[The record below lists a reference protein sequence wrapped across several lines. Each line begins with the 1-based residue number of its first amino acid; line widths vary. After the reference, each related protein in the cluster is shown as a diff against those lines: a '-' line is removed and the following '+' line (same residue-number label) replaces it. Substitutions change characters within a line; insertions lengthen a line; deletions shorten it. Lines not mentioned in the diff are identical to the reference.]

1 MISEGVVAAKKRWRK
16 WMFSKKKD
24 AVGIDIGS
32 SSVKLVELKET
43 KRGYQLKNF
52 GVAPLTAEAIVDGA
66 IMDSG
71 AIADAIS
78 SLITNLKVKVK
89 DVVASVSG
97 HSVIIKKINLPIMT
111 DDELAESIQWE
122 AEQFIPF
129 DINDVNLDFQIM
141 TGSASEEQGQME
153 VLLVAVK
160 KDMINDYITLF
171 NQVGLTP
178 VVVDVDSFAIEN
190 MFEVNYQIEEGE
202 VITLIN
208 IGASMMNI
216 NILKSGVSAFTR
228 DISMGGNQFT
238 EELQKQFSVSYED
251 AETLKLGEDIAGI
264 SRADVDNIMRRVS
277 DSVANE
283 IQRSLNFFAATSA
296 TDQITRI
303 YVCGGCSKVNGFTDT
318 LEDKVGIPV
327 EFLNPFNNITVNE
340 RYFDPDYIREIAPLA
355 AVGVGLA
362 LRRARDK

>member
-1 MISEGVVAAKKRWRK
+1 
-16 WMFSKKKD
+16 MFSKKKD
-24 AVGIDIGS
+24 TVGIDIGS

-52 GVAPLTAEAIVDGA
+52 GVAPLPAEAIVDGA

-71 AIADAIS
+71 AIADAIR
-78 SLITNLKVKVK
+78 SLIVNLRVKVK

-111 DDELAESIQWE
+111 DEELSESIQWE

-129 DINDVNLDFQIM
+129 DINDVNIDFQIM
-141 TGSASEEQGQME
+141 SGSASEEQGQME

-171 NQVGLTP
+171 NQIALNP
-178 VVVDVDSFAIEN
+178 VVIDVDSFAIEN

-202 VITLIN
+202 VIALIN
-208 IGASMMNI
+208 VGASIMNI

-238 EELQKQFSVSYED
+238 EELQKHFSVSYED
-251 AETLKLGEDIAGI
+251 AENLKVGGDAPGINKTEVGEIL
-264 SRADVDNIMRRVS
+264 RNVS

-283 IQRSLNFFAATSA
+283 IQRSLNFFSATSA
-296 TDQITRI
+296 TDQITKV
-303 YVCGGCSKVNGFTDT
+303 YVCGGCSKVHGFTEI
-318 LEDKVGIPV
+318 LEDKIGIPV
-327 EFLNPFNNITVNE
+327 EYLNPFNNVTVNE
-340 RYFDPDYIREIAPLA
+340 RYFDPDYIQEIAPLA

>member
-1 MISEGVVAAKKRWRK
+1 MFTKKR
-16 WMFSKKKD
+16 D
-24 AVGIDIGS
+24 TVGIDIGS

-52 GVAPLTAEAIVDGA
+52 GVAPLPSEAIVDGV
-66 IMDSG
+66 IMDTS
-71 AIADAIS
+71 AIADAIR

-89 DVVASVSG
+89 DVVTSVSG

-129 DINDVNLDFQIM
+129 DINDVNIDFQIM
-141 TGSASEEQGQME
+141 SGSASEEQGQME

-160 KDMINDYITLF
+160 KDMINDYVTLL
-171 NQVGLTP
+171 NQVNLNP

-202 VITLIN
+202 VIALVN
-208 IGASMMNI
+208 IGASIMNI
-216 NILKSGVSAFTR
+216 NILKGGIPAFTR

-238 EELQKQFSVSYED
+238 EEIQKHFSVSYED
-251 AETLKLGEDIAGI
+251 AEMLKLGGDLPGI
-264 SRADVDNIMRRVS
+264 NKEEVDNIIKTTS
-277 DSVANE
+277 DAVASE

-296 TDQITRI
+296 TDQISR
-303 YVCGGCSKVNGFTDT
+303 VFLCGGCSKVKGFLEI
-318 LEDKVGIPV
+318 LEDKVGLSV
-327 EFLNPFNNITVNE
+327 EYLNPFQNIMVNE
-340 RYFDPDYIREIAPLA
+340 RYFDPDYISKEISPLA

>member
-1 MISEGVVAAKKRWRK
+1 
-16 WMFSKKKD
+16 MFRKKKGT
-24 AVGIDIGS
+24 VGIDIGS

-43 KRGYQLKNF
+43 KKGYQLKNF
-52 GVAPLTAEAIVDGA
+52 GVAPLSSEAIVDGA

-71 AIADAIS
+71 AIADAIR

-89 DVVASVSG
+89 DVVTSVSG

-129 DINDVNLDFQIM
+129 DINDVNIDFQIM
-141 TGSASEEQGQME
+141 SGSASEEQGQME

-171 NQVGLTP
+171 NQVNLNP
-178 VVVDVDSFAIEN
+178 VVVDVDSFSIEN
-190 MFEVNYQIEEGE
+190 MFEVNYQIEEDE
-202 VITLIN
+202 VIALVN
-208 IGASMMNI
+208 IGASIMNI
-216 NILKSGVSAFTR
+216 NILKGGVSAFTR

-238 EELQKQFSVSYED
+238 EEIQKHFSVSYED
-251 AETLKLGEDIAGI
+251 AEMLKVGGDIPGI
-264 SRADVDNIMRRVS
+264 KKQEVEIIMKNVAEG
-277 DSVANE
+277 VANE
-283 IQRSLNFFAATSA
+283 IQRSLNFFSATSA
-296 TDQITRI
+296 TDQITNV
-303 YVCGGCSKVNGFTDT
+303 YVCGGSSKVKGFIDV
-318 LEDKVGIPV
+318 LEDKVGVPI
-327 EFLNPFNNITVNE
+327 EFLNPFNNILVNE
-340 RYFDPDYIREIAPLA
+340 RYFDPDYIKEIAPLA